1 MNPTYYHNN
10 AIPRELFSG
19 VRDEAISLPWCRPP
33 SGIPGNRTPRNVAVL
48 GDGSTV
54 YKNSSSPSGT
64 RLVMNRPFGKDVVY
78 PLFQSSKDCSAH
90 YKTRK
95 LSPFICKLILH
106 MRELVK
112 KDYGDKAIN
121 VDNMF
126 NIAICNFY
134 TEKEHKINAHRDDER
149 WLERNQLDKS
159 GNPVASIIASLT
171 IYPECNYGENPDYLR
186 NFGIYDEDHKTWK
199 DKDLENNS
207 ILFFSNHEHRCKGVP
222 KRKKNV
228 PRINITFRTL
238 APGLLGF
245 VGYSN
250 FYRYMSIPE
259 QITFTEGKLNMDR
272 VQLFINEAKNA
283 NEFNNKLLYSTDI
296 KVNSA
301 CKENDKS
308 IKLSSS
314 EYNILPRYVKPLCS
328 AENIRNYGK
337 EQFKIRISVYSSH

>member
-1 MNPTYYHNN
+1 MNPTYYHDN

-19 VRDEAISLPWCRPP
+19 VRHEAITLPWCRPP

-48 GDGSTV
+48 GDGSSV
-54 YKNSSSPSGT
+54 YKDNSTSTGT
-64 RLVMNRPFGKDVVY
+64 KLVMNRLFGDEVVY

-95 LSPFICKLILH
+95 LSPYICKLILH

-112 KDYGDKAIN
+112 KNYGNTAIN
-121 VDNMF
+121 IDNMF

-134 TEKEHKINAHRDDER
+134 TEKEHKINAHKDDER
-149 WLERNQLDKS
+149 WLERNQLDRE
-159 GNPVASIIASLT
+159 GNPAASIIASLT
-171 IYPECNYGENPDYLR
+171 IYPEYEYGKNPDYLR
-186 NFGIYDEDHKTWK
+186 NFGIYDEDEKKWK
-199 DKDLENNS
+199 DIDLKNNS

-222 KRKKNV
+222 KRKTNV

-250 FYRYMSIPE
+250 FYRYMSIPT
-259 QITFTEGKLNMDR
+259 QITFTQNKLNMDR

-283 NEFNNKLLYSTDI
+283 NDFNNKTIYTTNISI
-296 KVNSA
+296 NSA
-301 CKENDKS
+301 NKELDRAEKH
-308 IKLSSS
+308 SSK
-314 EYNILPRYVKPLCS
+314 EYHLLPRYVKPLCS
-328 AENIRNYGK
+328 AENIRNYDK
-337 EQFKIRISVYSSH
+337 QEIKLRISIYCA

>member
-1 MNPTYYHNN
+1 MNPIFYHND
-10 AIPRELFSG
+10 AIPRELFPG
-19 VRDEAISLPWCRPP
+19 VRAEAISLPWCRPP

-48 GDGSTV
+48 GDGSSV
-54 YKNSSSPSGT
+54 YKDSSTSSGT
-64 RLVMNRPFGKDVVY
+64 KLVMNRSFGEDVTY
-78 PLFQSSKDCSAH
+78 PLFQSCKDCSAH

-112 KDYGDKAIN
+112 KDYGDKVIN

-126 NIAICNFY
+126 NIAICNYY
-134 TEKEHKINAHRDDER
+134 TEKEHKINAHKDDER
-149 WLERNQLDKS
+149 WLERNQLDDNGK
-159 GNPVASIIASLT
+159 PVASIIASLT
-171 IYPECNYGENPDYLR
+171 IYPEYLYGENPEYIR
-186 NFGIYDEDHKTWK
+186 NFGIYDEAEKTWK
-199 DKDLENNS
+199 DIELKNNS

-222 KRKKNV
+222 KKKTNI

-250 FYRYMSIPE
+250 FYRYMSIPT
-259 QITFTEGKLNMDR
+259 QITFTENKLNMDR
-272 VQLFINEAKNA
+272 VQLFINEANNA
-283 NEFNNKLLYSTDI
+283 NKFNNKIIYTSNI
-296 KVNSA
+296 KINA
-301 CKENDKS
+301 ANKEFDKS
-308 IKLSSS
+308 EKIGNS

-337 EQFKIRISVYSSH
+337 EQFKIRISICSSR